1 LERVPAE
8 KDTIAAEVRREG
20 SREPPVR
27 DDLRPTLAFRPPGD
41 TADTDAPT
49 WFRNRQ
55 KPNVADDSLV
65 GTDFGQYRI
74 LEKIGAGGMGCVYRA
89 VHTRLQKV
97 VALKTFARASQSRTT
112 CVFSG

>member
-1 LERVPAE
+1 
-8 KDTIAAEVRREG
+8 
-20 SREPPVR
+20 
-27 DDLRPTLAFRPPGD
+27 
-41 TADTDAPT
+41 
-49 WFRNRQ
+49 
-55 KPNVADDSLV
+55 LV